1 MKKQITAMLAATAVL
16 GATTAFANNP
26 FSDVSTDSW
35 AYQAVS
41 QLAAAG
47 VVNGYPDGTFKGQ
60 KEITRFEMAQKI
72 IPESIM
78 VGIIKINPEANMAA
92 TCVRV
97 TEEISKPNANDTNIN
112 NSDTTI
118 NQNRLPATG
127 TCNT

>member
-1 MKKQITAMLAATAVL
+1 MYQRAGSTSDITCNTSGMLSM
-16 GATTAFANNP
+16 G
-26 FSDVSTDSW
+26 
-35 AYQAVS
+35 
-41 QLAAAG
+41 
-47 VVNGYPDGTFKGQ
+47 
-60 KEITRFEMAQKI
+60 KI